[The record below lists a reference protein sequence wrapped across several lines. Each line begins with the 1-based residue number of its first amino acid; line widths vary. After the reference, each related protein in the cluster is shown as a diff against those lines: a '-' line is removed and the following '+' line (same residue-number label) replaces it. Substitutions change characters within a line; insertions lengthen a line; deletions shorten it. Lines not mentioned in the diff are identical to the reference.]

1 MNVNRSLH
9 VHVIALVFLCFT
21 PPPLALAQDALTD
34 IKRELTALR
43 AEVQQLRE
51 QVEALKAAPAAEAAT
66 PAALELLNSQVA
78 ELAQT
83 RVESTSRLPVKLFG
97 TVHAD
102 FFTNSANPNW
112 LDIPNLVMPPPADGS
127 TGSMS
132 ATLRQTRVGFTID
145 APRMGS
151 FRTSGVVALD
161 FFGGIPAFQT
171 AQVIGLPR
179 LVAAYARLD
188 GDRTALEVG
197 QDHVIL
203 APRDPT
209 SIAAFAFPLLF
220 RSGNLYLRAP
230 QARVEHAFLP
240 RLRAIAG
247 IVAPIAGDFTG
258 TDYVFVPPALGGE
271 RSRRPGVQA
280 RIAYETTRETDAPR
294 LLDIGVSGHLG
305 WQRRGAVLA
314 RSWAGAVDFAA
325 RRDLVGVA
333 GEVFVGD
340 NADAFGGALG
350 LDARSAGGWTELQL
364 FPSNRISLTTGI
376 GVDAIQGNQRF
387 TLPRRQN
394 RGAYGSIIFSLTP
407 DVRASF
413 EYRGLETLTGS
424 AAHTNHHFSWVL
436 AHDF

>member
-1 MNVNRSLH
+1 MKVNRSLQ
-9 VHVIALVFLCFT
+9 VHVALLLLCFI
-21 PPPLALAQDALTD
+21 PPSLALAQDPLAD

-51 QVEALKAAPAAEAAT
+51 QVETLKGEPAKEAFSPAAV
-66 PAALELLNSQVA
+66 ELLTSQVA

-97 TVHAD
+97 TVHAG

-112 LDIPNLVMPPPADGS
+112 LDIPNLVMPPPAEGS

-145 APRMGS
+145 APRIGS

-171 AQVIGLPR
+171 APVMGLPR
-179 LVAAYARLD
+179 LLVAYARID

-203 APRDPT
+203 APRDLT
-209 SIAAFAFPLLF
+209 SVAAFAFPLLF

-240 RLRAIAG
+240 RLRGIAG
-247 IVAPIAGDFTG
+247 IVAPVAGDFTG

-280 RIAYETTRETDAPR
+280 RIAYETTREIDAPR
-294 LLDIGVSGHLG
+294 LLDVGVSGHLG
-305 WQRRGAVLA
+305 WERRGSVLA
-314 RSWAGAVDFAA
+314 RGWAGAVDFAA

-333 GEVFVGD
+333 GEVFAAD

-364 FPSNRISLTTGI
+364 FPSNRISLTAGI
-376 GVDAIQGNQRF
+376 GLDAIQGDRRF
-387 TLPRRQN
+387 SLPRRQN
-394 RGAYGSIIFSLTP
+394 RTGYGSIIFSVTP

-413 EYRGLETLTGS
+413 EYRGLETVTGN
-424 AAHTNHHFSWVL
+424 ATHTNHHFSWVL
-436 AHDF
+436 AHAF

>member
-1 MNVNRSLH
+1 MNVYRSLH
-9 VHVIALVFLCFT
+9 IHVIALVFLSFT
-21 PPPLALAQDALTD
+21 PPRLALAQDPLTD

-51 QVEALKAAPAAEAAT
+51 QIEALKAAPAAEAAT

-112 LDIPNLVMPPPADGS
+112 LDIPNLVMPPPADGN
-127 TGSMS
+127 TGSTS

-179 LVAAYARLD
+179 LVVAYARFD
-188 GDRTALEVG
+188 GDRTALEIG
-197 QDHVIL
+197 QDHMIL

-247 IVAPIAGDFTG
+247 IVAPVGGDFTG
-258 TDYVFVPPALGGE
+258 LDYVFVPPALGGE

-294 LLDIGVSGHLG
+294 VLDIGVSGHLG
-305 WQRRGAVLA
+305 WERRGGALA

-333 GEVFVGD
+333 GEVFAGD

-364 FPSNRISLTTGI
+364 FPSNRVSLTAGI
-376 GVDAIQGNQRF
+376 GLDAIQGNERF
-387 TLPRRQN
+387 SVPRRQN
-394 RGAYGSIIFSLTP
+394 RAAYGSIIFSVTP
-407 DVRASF
+407 DVRASL
-413 EYRGLETLTGS
+413 EYRGLKTFTGS

-436 AHDF
+436 AHAF

>member
-1 MNVNRSLH
+1 MNVNRSLQ
-9 VHVIALVFLCFT
+9 VHVALLLLCFI
-21 PPPLALAQDALTD
+21 PPSLALAQDPLAD

-51 QVEALKAAPAAEAAT
+51 QVETLKGEPAKEAFSPAAV
-66 PAALELLNSQVA
+66 ELLTSQVA

-97 TVHAD
+97 TVHAH
-102 FFTNSANPNW
+102 FFSNSANPNW
-112 LDIPNLVMPPPADGS
+112 LDIPNLVMPSPVGGS

-132 ATLRQTRVGFTID
+132 GTLRQTRVGFTVD
-145 APRMGS
+145 APQMGA

-171 AQVIGLPR
+171 GQVFGLPR
-179 LVAAYARLD
+179 LVVAYARLD
-188 GDRTALEVG
+188 SDRTGVEVG
-197 QDHVIL
+197 QDHVLL

-240 RLRAIAG
+240 RLRASAG
-247 IVAPIAGDFTG
+247 IVAPVGGDFTG

-280 RIAYETTRETDAPR
+280 RIAYETSPESDAPR
-294 LLDIGVSGHLG
+294 LLNIGVSGHLG
-305 WQRRGAVLA
+305 WERRGSVLA
-314 RSWAGAVDFAA
+314 RGWAGAVDFAA
-325 RRDLVGVA
+325 RRDMVGVA
-333 GEVFVGD
+333 GEVFAAD

-376 GVDAIQGNQRF
+376 GVDAIRGLQRF
-387 TLPRRQN
+387 SLPRRQN
-394 RGAYGSIIFSLTP
+394 RTAYGNIIVSLTP
-407 DVRASF
+407 DVRASL
-413 EYRGLETLTGS
+413 EYRGLETTTGN
-424 AAHTNHHFSWVL
+424 AAHTNHHFSFVL

>member
-1 MNVNRSLH
+1 MSDSLRRRQDYDRRMNVNRSLH

-21 PPPLALAQDALTD
+21 PPPLARAQDALTD

-209 SIAAFAFPLLF
+209 SIAAFAFPCCFDPGTSICAHPRQGSSTRSFPACARSPALLR
-220 RSGNLYLRAP
+220 RSLVTSPVRITCSCHRLSAANGLAVQVCRRGSLT
-230 QARVEHAFLP
+230 
-240 RLRAIAG
+240 RLRGRPMRRACSTLESRAI
-247 IVAPIAGDFTG
+247 
-258 TDYVFVPPALGGE
+258 
-271 RSRRPGVQA
+271 
-280 RIAYETTRETDAPR
+280 
-294 LLDIGVSGHLG
+294 SG
-305 WQRRGAVLA
+305 
-314 RSWAGAVDFAA
+314 
-325 RRDLVGVA
+325 
-333 GEVFVGD
+333 
-340 NADAFGGALG
+340 
-350 LDARSAGGWTELQL
+350 
-364 FPSNRISLTTGI
+364 
-376 GVDAIQGNQRF
+376 
-387 TLPRRQN
+387 
-394 RGAYGSIIFSLTP
+394 
-407 DVRASF
+407 
-413 EYRGLETLTGS
+413 GS
-424 AAHTNHHFSWVL
+424 AAVPCARGAGRERWISPRAGTW
-436 AHDF
+436 